1 MNITDFTPRTLQQLV
16 TSIAGRMQRDLPE
29 LAGVVRVTGHLTDPG
44 KPRGT
49 WYYAVKIVGEGGAQ
63 IKADLPASL
72 VAARR
77 ATAGSPVRVTGTLK
91 IEATNYGLEAR
102 LVAGDLEL
110 VGEGNLGAPAA
121 PAPGKATVEMLKSL
135 PSRRYP
141 FPSLNDLTIS
151 LIQSSSAA
159 AQVGSDCQSELD
171 RIADRV
177 RVLPIR
183 VNILDPMAI
192 AQAINQAPGG
202 VVMLIRGGGDAADFE
217 VFDHPSVVRAL
228 AEKQA
233 FRIVGLG
240 HTGNST
246 LIDHVADVASNTP
259 AQAGQFV
266 REVVENRLRQHT
278 SIQERIRTVER
289 ERDDAIRR
297 SSGAGFPW
305 WSIGVALLAG
315 LLAGWLLR

>member
-1 MNITDFTPRTLQQLV
+1 MSIVDFTPRTLQQLV
-16 TSIAGRMQRDLPE
+16 TAIAGRMQRDLPE

-72 VAARR
+72 VAARL
-77 ATAGSPVRVTGTLK
+77 ATAGSTVRVTGTVK
-91 IEATNYGLEAR
+91 IEATNYGVEAR

-110 VGEGNLGAPAA
+110 VGAPGQDAQA
-121 PAPGKATVEMLKSL
+121 VPASGKATVEMLKSL

-183 VNILDPMAI
+183 VNILDPVAI

-246 LIDHVADVASNTP
+246 LIDHVADFASSTP

-266 REVVENRLRQHT
+266 REIVENRLRQHARV
-278 SIQERIRTVER
+278 QDRIRTVER

-297 SSGAGFPW
+297 GGDAGFPW
-305 WSIGVALLAG
+305 WVIAVALLGGFLAG
-315 LLAGWLLR
+315 LLLR

>member
-1 MNITDFTPRTLQQLV
+1 MDITDFTPRTLQQLV
-16 TSIAGRMQRDLPE
+16 TAIAGRMQRDLPE

-63 IKADLPASL
+63 IKADLPTSL
-72 VAARR
+72 VTARQV
-77 ATAGSPVRVTGTLK
+77 AAGSPVRVTGTLK
-91 IEATNYGLEAR
+91 LEATNYGFEAR

-110 VGEGNLGAPAA
+110 VGATGQEDHA
-121 PAPGKATVEMLKSL
+121 APGKATIEMLKSL

-141 FPSLNDLTIS
+141 FPPLNDLTIS
-151 LIQSSSAA
+151 LIQSSSAS

-183 VNILDPMAI
+183 VNILDPEAI

-202 VVMLIRGGGDAADFE
+202 VVMLIRGGGDTADFE

-228 AEKQA
+228 AKKQA

-246 LIDHVADVASNTP
+246 LLDYVADVTSNTP

-305 WSIGVALLAG
+305 WSIAVALLAG
-315 LLAGWLLR
+315 LLAGWLLH